1 MRTTAVGQQNEGNT
15 LPLKKL
21 ERLRCSCDGLGAPKK
36 DAINAAKRV
45 RRTPNCGYYK
55 IRTQTQRQSLELSL
69 WYQTDW
75 LDLNVVSNSDML
87 S

>member
-1 MRTTAVGQQNEGNT
+1 MRTTAVSQQNEGNT

-21 ERLRCSCDGLGAPKK
+21 ERLRRSCDGLGAPEKN
-36 DAINAAKRV
+36 AINAAWEV
-45 RRTPNCGYYK
+45 RRTSERGNYK
-55 IRTQTQRQSLELSL
+55 IRTQTQRQSLKLPL

-87 S
+87 L